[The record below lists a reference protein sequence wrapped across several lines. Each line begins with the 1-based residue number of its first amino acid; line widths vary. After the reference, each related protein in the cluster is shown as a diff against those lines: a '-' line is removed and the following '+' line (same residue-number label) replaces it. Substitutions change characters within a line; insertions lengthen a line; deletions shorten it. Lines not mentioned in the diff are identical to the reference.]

1 MCMHT
6 NKHVCAFLCI
16 SVLMCKCV
24 GKMYQLVGEYKR
36 GCGSV
41 APPPLWWGEPHDQ
54 EVPHAQE
61 KEGAVCLTVSK
72 RHK

>member
-1 MCMHT
+1 
-6 NKHVCAFLCI
+6 
-16 SVLMCKCV
+16 
-24 GKMYQLVGEYKR
+24 MYQLVGGYKR